1 MKNYNVP
8 NYIRYREDLRDVLSR
23 VDLNSRERDDVIIQ
37 YMPLAENIAKRF
49 PTGVQAIG
57 TLSINDLIQEGL
69 GGLVSAVDKI
79 DWEVIDLSTDPEKT
93 LKAFLSKRIKGAI
106 RRGIDKY
113 RGNIKIPE
121 HKLAQI
127 RKSDNKDDKIVQM
140 FFNSIFLSIDD
151 KPASFEDDDSYN
163 FQIEDKSEPYNIAI
177 LNTYLMGLMKQHL
190 KGHEYEVLRRS
201 YGLDCEKQTA
211 LEIAKALEIT
221 VDTAQV
227 RVSQIKRS
235 AVNTLVER
243 TDRSQVLDF
252 L

>member
-8 NYIRYREDLRDVLSR
+8 NYIRYREDLKDCLSR
-23 VDLNSRERDDVIIQ
+23 VDHLDRSRDNIIMK
-37 YMPLAENIAKRF
+37 YMPLTENVAKRF

-57 TLSINDLIQEGL
+57 TLSINDLIQEGMV
-69 GGLVSAVDKI
+69 GLVMAVDRI
-79 DWEVIDLSTDPEKT
+79 DWEVIDASTDPERT

-106 RRGIDKY
+106 RRAIDKY

-127 RKSDNKDDKIVQM
+127 RKSGVKDDKMVQM

-151 KPASFEDDDSYN
+151 RPPGNDEEDSPG
-163 FQIEDKSEPYNIAI
+163 FQVEDKSEPYNIAI
-177 LNTYLMGLMKQHL
+177 LNTYLMGLMKTHL
-190 KGHEYEVLRRS
+190 APREYEVLRRS

-211 LEIAKALEIT
+211 QEIAKALEIT

-227 RVSQIKRS
+227 RVSQIKRD
-235 AVNTLVER
+235 AVNKLVER
-243 TDRSQVLDF
+243 VDHSQVLDF
-252 L
+252 M